1 MQNVG
6 SLDRI
11 LRAILG
17 VILLLVAFVPS
28 IGAIVHAPEAGL
40 WHWVIAVIGVVML
53 ATSAIRFCPLY
64 RVLGLRT

>member
-6 SLDRI
+6 SIDRI

-17 VILLLVAFVPS
+17 IALLVVAFVPAA
-28 IGAIVHAPEAGL
+28 GAVVHAPEAGI
-40 WHWVIAVIGVVML
+40 WHWVIAVVGVVML

-64 RVLGLRT
+64 TVLGLRT